1 MKPAF
6 KYGTIPN
13 TSTESNILKNNRDMY
28 LYMQQ
33 YNQHSVEDAIYN
45 LKTQSVTHIVATI

>member
-33 YNQHSVEDAIYN
+33 YNQHSVEDAIHN
-45 LKTQSVTHIVATI
+45 LKTQSVADIVQQ